1 MRNLSIYDLDRTIT
15 IRPTYTPFLLFAAR
29 RLQPWRLMLLPIWL
43 VAMVGYKAGLYRR
56 VSLKE
61 FGMRLIVGSRVDI
74 VKMAEIANAF
84 VVRTVNR
91 NIAPGAKQAIEAD
104 LEKGSMLLMATA
116 ASELYAEGIAKALGF
131 DDCLSTR
138 QIRDAQG
145 GVSFRILGEN
155 NYGAEKLRRIDDWI
169 AANGLRREELQV
181 TAYSD
186 HSSDAPLLNWADR
199 AVLVGRYHAPAS
211 NWETADWS

>member
-29 RLQPWRLMLLPIWL
+29 RLQPWRLMFLPIWL
-43 VAMVGYKAGLYRR
+43 AAMVGYKAGLYRR

-61 FGMRLIVGSRVDI
+61 FGMRLFVGTRVDI
-74 VKMAEIANAF
+74 VKMAEITNAF
-84 VVRTVNR
+84 VVRTVNH
-91 NIAPGAKQAIEAD
+91 NIAPGAKKAIQAD

-116 ASELYAEGIAKALGF
+116 ASELYAGGIAKALGF

-138 QIRDAQG
+138 QVRDANG
-145 GVSFRILGEN
+145 DAIFRILGEN
-155 NYGAEKLRRIDDWI
+155 NYGAEKLRRIDTWI
-169 AANGLRREELQV
+169 LEQGLQREELRV

-186 HSSDAPLLNWADR
+186 HASDAPLLNWADK
-199 AVLVGRYHAPAS
+199 AVLVGNYNAPVR
-211 NWETADWS
+211 NWETANWR

>member
-29 RLQPWRLMLLPIWL
+29 RLQPWRLMFLPIWL
-43 VAMVGYKAGLYRR
+43 VAMVGYKAGMYRR

-61 FGMRLIVGSRVDI
+61 FGMRLFVGARVDI
-74 VKMAEIANAF
+74 RKIEEIADAF
-84 VVRTVNR
+84 VDRTMCQ
-91 NIAPGAKQAIEAD
+91 NIAPGAHKAIQVDRER
-104 LEKGSMLLMATA
+104 GSLLLMATA
-116 ASELYAEGIAKALGF
+116 ASELYAVGIAKALGF

-138 QIRDAQG
+138 QTRDAQG
-145 GVSFRILGEN
+145 RVSFRILGEN

-169 AANGLRREELQV
+169 AANGLRRKELQV

-199 AVLVGRYHAPAS
+199 AVLVGRYNAPAS
-211 NWETADWS
+211 NWETADWR